1 MPRTYKHIKKKY
13 ISNREK
19 ERINFIKK
27 VKARY
32 GNRYSYDNINYVN
45 NKVPITIHCN
55 VHNID
60 FTQAPM
66 NHVINNGC
74 PECYRELN
82 SHNTETF
89 INKARSVHGDKYD
102 YSKVDYKRSSLPVNI
117 ICPIHGLFTNI
128 AQNHLA
134 GSGCHKCAKQG
145 HIHNQKWPDSKIL
158 SAFLKKAKKKHGD
171 KYDYSKVNVR
181 DKKVLIRCKIH
192 NIEFRQERRNHLVYD
207 GCKACIAEKT
217 SLNQEEFIRRSKLVY
232 GDKFDYSLVKYNN
245 SYTKVKIICK
255 EHGPIDVIPYDHMRG
270 KAGCPKCSASSFEQK
285 VYHILENL
293 KIPYIREY
301 KIDGFDYRYDV
312 LIPDVKLLIE
322 IHGPQHYTEATFY
335 NCDMSYEE
343 RVQRDKDKATIA
355 KSNGYTYTSIKCN
368 KSGSNINS
376 ELLCIIRS
384 NLKYYKDGKYFK
396 NVLDFGKY
404 LQIDPK
410 DSVNKYNR
418 YKTTF

>member
-19 ERINFIKK
+19 ERINFIKR
-27 VKARY
+27 VKAKY

-89 INKARSVHGDKYD
+89 INKARSV
-102 YSKVDYKRSSLPVNI
+102 
-117 ICPIHGLFTNI
+117 
-128 AQNHLA
+128 
-134 GSGCHKCAKQG
+134 
-145 HIHNQKWPDSKIL
+145 
-158 SAFLKKAKKKHGD
+158 HGD

-322 IHGPQHYTEATFY
+322 IHGPNTIPMQRSITMICRTKTEYKET
-335 NCDMSYEE
+335 
-343 RVQRDKDKATIA
+343 K
-355 KSNGYTYTSIKCN
+355 IK
-368 KSGSNINS
+368 
-376 ELLCIIRS
+376 LL
-384 NLKYYKDGKYFK
+384 
-396 NVLDFGKY
+396 
-404 LQIDPK
+404 
-410 DSVNKYNR
+410 
-418 YKTTF
+418 